1 MIVLFARFVPKA
13 SFVLLAFLI
22 FAVASPISASA
33 ASGSYVLLT
42 LDKISGES
50 TAAGAK
56 GAIDISSFTFA
67 AANTVP
73 MQGSGSGAG
82 KPSYQDFS
90 FTKYQDSA
98 TLPLLE
104 NLTTGKSI
112 KSGTIAFY
120 RGQSSKPYLTIKLE
134 NIFVTSD
141 ALSAGGDADRITE
154 SFSLRAGKMTF
165 IYEAT
170 DPKGQPAPAQT
181 YEIDLVKD
189 TKG

>member
-1 MIVLFARFVPKA
+1 MFARFVPKA
-13 SFVLLAFLI
+13 SFLLLAFLI

-50 TAAGAK
+50 KVAGAK
-56 GAIDISSFTFA
+56 GAIDLSSFSFA
-67 AANTVP
+67 AANPVS
-73 MQGSGSGAG
+73 MQGSGGGAG
-82 KPSYQDFS
+82 KPDYQDLA
-90 FTKYQDSA
+90 FTKFQDSA

-104 NLTTGKSI
+104 SLTTGKSI

-120 RGQSSKPYLTIKLE
+120 RSQSTKPYLTIKLE

-141 ALSAGGDADRITE
+141 SLSAGGDADRIAE
-154 SFSLRAGKMTF
+154 SFTLRAGKMTF
-165 IYEAT
+165 VYEAT
-170 DPKGQPAPAQT
+170 DPKGQPVPAQT
-181 YEIDLVKD
+181 YEIDLIKG